1 MGLAQVIL
9 RTDWFSGSGWMI
21 TAKGMKEIPILLH
34 IGWTLDGGVGGQ
46 MVGHKFAR
54 NHEISKIEDE
64 TVDIYIIYIYIL
76 YYIFNDMF
84 YVCLFSV

>member
-1 MGLAQVIL
+1 
-9 RTDWFSGSGWMI
+9 MI

-64 TVDIYIIYIYIL
+64 TVDIYIIYIY
-76 YYIFNDMF
+76 YIIYLMICSMF
-84 YVCLFSV
+84 VSFQSSFFLEK